1 VIIGVGQ
8 TRRKSFTIYLP
19 LSFEDEEE
27 ALVNQKT
34 KFQKDIVIIDH
45 ANSSLAYIK
54 TIPRSSL
61 VVINIMTIGFVNQ
74 N

>member
-19 LSFEDEEE
+19 LSFEDEE

-45 ANSSLAYIK
+45 ANSALAYIK

-61 VVINIMTIGFVNQ
+61 VVINIMTIGFVDQ